1 MSLPTAATTMN
12 TIVADICILE
22 PQMATHAR
30 EMFVALSDPAI
41 YEFENNPPQSEEWL
55 ANRFKMLESTKSP
68 DGKQLWLNWV
78 VRLPNQEL
86 AGYVQATVLEKGMC
100 YVAYELASKYWR
112 KGLGRSAVTAMLR
125 ELASNY
131 QVSTAVAVLKKNN
144 FRSHALLL
152 NLGFDS
158 AAEEVISLVNPETD
172 EVVMSKLLPSS
183 RQSTS

>member
-22 PQMATHAR
+22 PQMASHAR
-30 EMFVALSDPAI
+30 EMFAVLSDPAI

-55 ANRFKMLESTKSP
+55 ANRFKKLESRQSS
-68 DGKQLWLNWV
+68 DGKQAWLNWV

-86 AGYVQATVLEKGMC
+86 AGYVQATVLESGLC
-100 YVAYELASKYWR
+100 YVAYEFASKYWR
-112 KGLGRSAVTAMLR
+112 KGLGRSAVTAMLH

-131 QVSTAVAVLKKNN
+131 QVSTAIAVLKSNN
-144 FRSHALLL
+144 FRSHTLLL

-158 AAEEVISLVNPETD
+158 AADELISLVNPEPD
-172 EVVMSKLLPSS
+172 EIVMSKLLLSS
-183 RQSTS
+183 